1 MAIEK
6 GFFRHVMGHFATGVT
21 VVTTRSQETLA
32 GLTVNAFCSVSLH
45 PPLILICI
53 DLTSNTL
60 PMIRDSGIFAVNVLT
75 EQQEALS
82 RCFATASADY
92 DERFYHAKYKVA
104 ATGAPILEDTLAFI
118 DARVVTEYPGG
129 DHAIFLGQVLA
140 MGVAG
145 QTVFADKAD
154 NERSAIG
161 EHGSNGTEKAP
172 LTYYL
177 GQYCHLSSSYWQ
189 PSLPVA
195 PAYVHNGAGT
205 NVPGGSSARE
215 ASRSVQVRA
224 LWEAVLGVWEA
235 D

>member
-21 VVTTRSQETLA
+21 VVTTRSQEVLA

-60 PMIRDSGIFAVNVLT
+60 PILRDSGVFAVNVLT

-82 RCFATASADY
+82 RCFATPSADY
-92 DERFYHAKYKVA
+92 DERFYHAKYQVA
-104 ATGAPILEDTLAFI
+104 VTGAPILEETLAFI

-129 DHAIFLGQVLA
+129 DHAIFLGQVFA

-145 QTVFADKAD
+145 QVIFAQEAD
-154 NERSAIG
+154 SERSTIV
-161 EHGSNGTEKAP
+161 EHGSNGAEKAP
-172 LTYYL
+172 LVYYL
-177 GQYCHLSSSYWQ
+177 GQYRHLSNSYWK
-189 PSLPVA
+189 PSLPSL
-195 PAYVHNGAGT
+195 PTYVHNGTGT
-205 NVPGGSSARE
+205 NGPGNPSVRE
-215 ASRSVQVRA
+215 ASRLAQVHA
-224 LWEAVLGVWEA
+224 VWEAVRGVWEA